1 MKKEAMSMKKEAT
14 SIKKA
19 GFFKKKEAL
28 TVLIIMLLLF
38 FGGCARNNEA
48 RDHDEEKL
56 GSTEEQQITIEDYY
70 PFEENIKYTYQG
82 EGNEYA
88 SYTVYVDYIRDN
100 RMQIRVNN
108 GGTETVKVLENSDG
122 KLIQILAQGECYYR
136 EDFTG
141 RQAEQDKIEVLL
153 MEPLKEGTTW
163 TLNDGRTRTI
173 TAVGV
178 ELNTP
183 SGSYKVLEVTT
194 EGENSKVVDYYA
206 PNVGLVK
213 TVFTSEGTEVTS
225 VLSQVENV
233 PLTQAIDFYYPDK
246 NLYKLIKVT
255 KSLTLNTNDVTRKK
269 IEAAYKETPDNAAP
283 VLTAGAEIKSLYY
296 NTVDKMVHVD
306 FNQAFLSEMNAG
318 SSYEGMILQ
327 GITNTLGNYYG
338 VDKVYITVEGKP
350 YSSGHYEM
358 QKGEPFIVE

>member
-1 MKKEAMSMKKEAT
+1 MEKEAILMKKAASLWKKEAF
-14 SIKKA
+14 IV
-19 GFFKKKEAL
+19 F
-28 TVLIIMLLLF
+28 VVVMLLLL
-38 FGGCARNNEA
+38 GGCSKNITLPNDEDDNNE
-48 RDHDEEKL
+48 KSG
-56 GSTEEQQITIEDYY
+56 GSLEPQITVGDYY
-70 PFEENIKYTYQG
+70 PFEENVKYTYLG

-88 SYTVYVDYIRDN
+88 SYTLFVDYIMNN
-100 RMQIRVNN
+100 RIQIRTNN
-108 GGTETVKVLENSDG
+108 GGTEMVKVLENNDG
-122 KLIQILAQGECYYR
+122 KLTQILAQGECYYR

-141 RQAEQDKIEVLL
+141 RQADPAKTEVLL
-153 MEPLKEGTTW
+153 MEPIKVGTSW

-173 TAVGV
+173 TAIGV

-183 SGSYKVLEVTT
+183 AGSYKALEVTT
-194 EGENSKVVDYYA
+194 EGEHGKVVDYYG

-213 TVFTSEGTEVTS
+213 SVFTSEGTEVTS

-246 NLYKLIKVT
+246 NLEKLIKVT
-255 KSLTLNTNDVTRKK
+255 KSLTFNTNDITRKK
-269 IEAAYKETPDNAAP
+269 IEAAYKETPDNAGR

-296 NTVDKMVHVD
+296 NTTDNMVHVD
-306 FNQAFLSEMNAG
+306 FNQAFASEMNAG

-358 QKGEPFIVE
+358 KKGEPFIVE